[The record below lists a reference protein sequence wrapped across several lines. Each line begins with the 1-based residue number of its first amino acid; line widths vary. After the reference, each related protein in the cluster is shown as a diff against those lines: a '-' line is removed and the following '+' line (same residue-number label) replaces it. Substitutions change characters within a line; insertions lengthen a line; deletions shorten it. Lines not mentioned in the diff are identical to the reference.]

1 MSHFEYV
8 SVAIALVCALAV
20 GRLLAGFPPALAA
33 SRRYWLHVAWL
44 VALLFVCVTLWW
56 GLWGVRQISWTPFRF
71 FWVLSMPGLL
81 FVQAAVLLGDE
92 PARVESFRVHYFDH
106 RIPFFSLLLAS
117 AVVLG
122 FNPWVFG
129 FVPWLAPAPFHP
141 VAAVLG
147 GLSVAGLAFKSP
159 AVHAILVAI
168 VLLASA
174 ASLVVAPPI
183 TPAA

>member
-1 MSHFEYV
+1 MSQFEYV
-8 SVAIALVCALAV
+8 SVAIALVSALAV
-20 GRLLAGFPPALAA
+20 GRLLAGFSPALAE
-33 SRRYWLHVAWL
+33 SRRYWLHIAWL